1 MTINANEEKPKLTL
15 LKQTVVSS
23 GSLVDEFDFE
33 LDTLEND
40 KDFKFFS
47 MQHNE
52 NHDLNQ
58 MSFSQLLASQ
68 NQIIDRINYFSQEIE
83 FNLE

>member
-1 MTINANEEKPKLTL
+1 MTIKANEEKPKLTL
-15 LKQTVVSS
+15 LKQAVTSR

-33 LDTLEND
+33 LDSLEND
-40 KDFKFFS
+40 KDFKLFS
-47 MQHNE
+47 MQQND

-58 MSFSQLLASQ
+58 MSFSQLLSSQ